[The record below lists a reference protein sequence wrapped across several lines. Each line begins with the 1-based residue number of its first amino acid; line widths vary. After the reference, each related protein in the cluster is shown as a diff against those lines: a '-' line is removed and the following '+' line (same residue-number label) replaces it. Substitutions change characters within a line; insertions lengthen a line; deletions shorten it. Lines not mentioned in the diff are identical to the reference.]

1 MSTDIDNTAEL
12 QPASAEIIPF
22 PRRMSRAEFQA
33 DVPPAARIF
42 ENPPAA
48 SERLQNALA
57 SLIAAQA
64 EQKAALEKWRSALGD
79 LQSGVQG
86 LGQSLRGYVKSLS
99 EIAPAAPPR

>member
-1 MSTDIDNTAEL
+1 MSTDIDNAAQP

-22 PRRMSRAEFQA
+22 PRRIRRAEFLA
-33 DVPPAARIF
+33 DIPSAIQIF

-48 SERLQNALA
+48 SERLQNALT

-64 EQKAALEKWRSALGD
+64 EQKAALERWQSALGN
-79 LQSGVQG
+79 LQSDVQG

-99 EIAPAAPPR
+99 EIAPSAPPR